1 MTDSPTGFR
10 ARMHDLLRESILDA
24 ASDAATGS
32 DWTNVR
38 VADVAETVGVSRQ
51 TIYNEFG
58 TKDQLG
64 SALFEREITRFG
76 DGMVEQVRSAD
87 SFRDAVRA
95 AFTWMLE
102 EAGESALLNRIL
114 TAHQDGDRESLLPI
128 LTVHAD
134 IFIRPLREQLAEVFL
149 ERWAGPTT
157 IESQQVAEMVIRLG
171 QSQVIS
177 PSSLLTTQEFIE
189 AAVEMAVAHTLM
201 LARSGSEA

>member
-1 MTDSPTGFR
+1 
-10 ARMHDLLRESILDA
+10 MHDLLRESILDA

-32 DWTNVR
+32 DWTAVR
-38 VADVAETVGVSRQ
+38 IADVAETVGVSRQ

-114 TAHQDGDRESLLPI
+114 TAHQHGDRESLLPI

-177 PSSLLTTQEFIE
+177 PSSILTTQEFIE